1 MAPLDAALLAP
12 PYERFKVSLDLAQ
25 EYYRLFVNR
34 PIYSLQAERSVI
46 GGKCAWYLAR
56 DFKTRTLKVLEATTI
71 QGHIN
76 GEFTINLYPIDPET
90 QRSKWVAID
99 ADYEGAIKDL
109 LQLRYE
115 LTKDDIHGALEQS
128 RRGGHLWIFAESP
141 LLASECRI
149 YIYNLALRLGIPVKG
164 GGLRE
169 GLEVF
174 PVQDTLKESEFG
186 NALRGPLG
194 VHRKIGRRYWFYN
207 AGKTPEE
214 QIAYLLQ
221 IPKLTEDQLKTFIQ
235 GMRLPEAYQPPPP
248 VVYQPRPAWTSNQ
261 VRYEFNILEHVR
273 PRRKDS
279 RNYWGQCPS
288 CARIN
293 RDQSRDNLAI
303 KRDDPR
309 YYKCWAGCTK
319 EEIRAALGQ
328 PIPLKRV
335 F

>member
-34 PIYSLQAERSVI
+34 PIYSLQAERPVI

-56 DFKTRTLKVLEATTI
+56 DFKTRTLKVLDATTI

-141 LLASECRI
+141 LRASECRI

-174 PVQDTLKESEFG
+174 PQTAAF
-186 NALRGPLG
+186 
-194 VHRKIGRRYWFYN
+194 HRN
-207 AGKTPEE
+207 P
-214 QIAYLLQ
+214 Q
-221 IPKLTEDQLKTFIQ
+221 
-235 GMRLPEAYQPPPP
+235 
-248 VVYQPRPAWTSNQ
+248 
-261 VRYEFNILEHVR
+261 
-273 PRRKDS
+273 
-279 RNYWGQCPS
+279 
-288 CARIN
+288 
-293 RDQSRDNLAI
+293 
-303 KRDDPR
+303 
-309 YYKCWAGCTK
+309 
-319 EEIRAALGQ
+319 
-328 PIPLKRV
+328 
-335 F
+335 